1 MSGPGKYWLKLKG
14 LIVRV
19 PSWVLRDV
27 LAPFIATRL
36 LLTTVAWLGFHLA
49 LRPLT
54 VGGAWEISKE
64 GRQVRIEIG
73 DVVSADVRPFLNMWS
88 RWDAGWYLD
97 IAKRG
102 YEFVPGAP
110 SNTSFYPM
118 YPLLMRAV
126 HRVLLMPRTDAGW
139 LLAGLIVSNLAL
151 VAALI
156 YLVLLIRLDF
166 DESTAARSVL
176 CLLVFP
182 TTFAFSAVHTE
193 SLFLA
198 LIVSAIYYARTNRWV
213 AAGIIGAGAA
223 ICRAPGFLILLPL
236 VVEYLQQ
243 RRFQLRAV
251 KLDALALAFIP
262 LALAGFVTFLSLR
275 FGSWHLFFDQAAP
288 WSRPFTWQTETIW
301 RFFHTPH
308 HLGLKDN
315 APLEMVFLA
324 FFLVLA
330 ILACLRLRLSYGLYA
345 GVSLFFISLWGTI
358 SIARYALVIFPF
370 AIVLGLLGRNDYF
383 HRAFLILS
391 VGLAAFFMVI
401 FSQWGWVA

>member
-1 MSGPGKYWLKLKG
+1 MPGPGKYWLKFKG
-14 LIVRV
+14 LLLRI
-19 PSWVLRDV
+19 PPWVLRDV
-27 LAPFIATRL
+27 VTPFIATRL
-36 LLTTVAWLGFHLA
+36 MLMTVAWLGFHLA
-49 LRPLT
+49 LRHVSVIGT
-54 VGGAWEISKE
+54 WEISEE
-64 GRQVRIEIG
+64 GRQAPIV

-97 IAKRG
+97 LAKHG
-102 YEFVPGAP
+102 YNFEFGTP
-110 SNTSFYPM
+110 SNTSFYPL

-151 VAALI
+151 IAALI

-166 DESTAARSVL
+166 DEGTAARSVL
-176 CLLVFP
+176 YLLVFP
-182 TTFAFSAVHTE
+182 TTFAFSAVHSE

-198 LIVSAIYYARTNRWV
+198 LIVSAIYYGRTNRWI

-223 ICRAPGFLILLPL
+223 ICRLPGVLILLPL

-243 RRFQLRAV
+243 KRFQLRAIRV
-251 KLDALALAFIP
+251 DALALALIP

-275 FGSWHLFFDQAAP
+275 FGNWHVVFDSALP
-288 WSRPFTWQTETIW
+288 WSRRFTWQTETVW

-308 HLGLKDN
+308 YLGLKDN
-315 APLEMVFLA
+315 APLEMVFLVI
-324 FFLVLA
+324 FLILA
-330 ILACLRLRLSYGLYA
+330 ILACLRLRLSYGIYA
-345 GVSLFFISLWGTI
+345 AVSLFVVSLWGTI

-383 HRAFLILS
+383 HRAFLIVS